1 MATDIEKLRILIQ
14 DPADGSEL
22 LSDDDLTAILEIES
36 SIYRAAALCCK
47 SLAAKYAQKVS
58 ITAGPTKIENQQKFE
73 HYRDLASEYDKR
85 AAEGGGGSGSG
96 SCRPVVTGVSRAE
109 MKLQAEND
117 DRPDNAFTI
126 GMFDIIEDDSEDYH
140 DEIEDE

>member
-1 MATDIEKLRILIQ
+1 MVTDIEKLRILIQ

-73 HYRDLASEYDKR
+73 HYRDLAYEYDKR
-85 AAEGGGGSGSG
+85 AAEGGGGSGS
-96 SCRPVVTGVSRAE
+96 CKPVVTGVSRAE

-126 GMFDIIEDDSEDYH
+126 GMFDIIEDDSEDYN
-140 DEIEDE
+140 DETEYE

>member
-1 MATDIEKLRILIQ
+1 MVTDIEKLRILIQ

-22 LSDDDLTAILEIES
+22 LSDADITAILEIES

-73 HYRDLASEYDKR
+73 HYRNLAYEYDKR
-85 AAEGGGGSGSG
+85 AAEGGGGSGS
-96 SCRPVVTGVSRAE
+96 CKPVVTGVSRAE

-126 GMFDIIEDDSEDYH
+126 GMFDIIEDDSEDYN
-140 DEIEDE
+140 DETEYE

>member
-1 MATDIEKLRILIQ
+1 MVTDIEKLRILIQ

-22 LSDDDLTAILEIES
+22 LTDDDLTAILEIES

-73 HYRDLASEYDKR
+73 HYRNLAYEYDKR
-85 AAEGGGGSGSG
+85 AAEGGGGSGS
-96 SCRPVVTGVSRAE
+96 CKPVVTGVSRAE

-126 GMFDIIEDDSEDYH
+126 GMFDIIEDDSEDYN
-140 DEIEDE
+140 DETEYE